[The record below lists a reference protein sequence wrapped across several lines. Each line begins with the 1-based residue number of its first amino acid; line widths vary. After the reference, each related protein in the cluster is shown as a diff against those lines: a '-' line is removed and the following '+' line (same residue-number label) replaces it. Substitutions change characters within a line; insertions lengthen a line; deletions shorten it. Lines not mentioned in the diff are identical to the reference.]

1 MVEKASFE
9 RLTDLAM
16 SEPGRLQMRPVIQKE
31 LLHYDILYRL
41 DAEGLLDQLT
51 FQGGTALRLC
61 YGSNRFSE
69 DLDFVGGRSFSRKQ
83 LDSIK
88 TCIEHY
94 IGQRYG
100 LTVTVQE
107 PKDLKAER
115 EYADLKV
122 DKWQVSVVTA
132 PTRPDVPQQR
142 IKIEVANIDAYSREP
157 RPLALNYS
165 FLPDGYGDT
174 LVLVETL
181 DEIMADKLVSLVNT
195 TQYVRNRDI
204 WDLRW
209 LSQQGAKV
217 RAEWVA
223 RKVDDYSIDHYQ
235 EKLAN
240 MIDRLPEI
248 VNGDQF
254 QNEMKRFI
262 PSSVIDRT
270 LSKPKFVSFLTT
282 EVTHLL
288 KTLKQELEEDW
299 VD

>member
-1 MVEKASFE
+1 MVEQTSFE

-16 SEPGRLQMRPVIQKE
+16 SEPGRTQMRPVIQKE

-69 DLDFVGGRSFSRKQ
+69 DLDFVGGRNFSRKQ
-83 LDSIK
+83 LEPIK
-88 TCIEHY
+88 SCIEYY

-107 PKDLKAER
+107 PRELKAER
-115 EYADLKV
+115 ENADLRV

-142 IKIEVANIDAYSREP
+142 IKIEVANIDAYSRDP
-157 RPLALNYS
+157 RPLTVNYA

-195 TQYVRNRDI
+195 TRYIRNRDI

-209 LSQQGAKV
+209 LTQQGANLNS
-217 RAEWVA
+217 EWVA
-223 RKVDDYSIDHYQ
+223 RKIEDYSVEQYMA
-235 EKLAN
+235 KLAA
-240 MIDRLPEI
+240 MIDRLPDI
-248 VNGDQF
+248 INSNQF
-254 QNEMKRFI
+254 QAEMKRFI
-262 PSSVIDRT
+262 PAPVIDRT
-270 LSKPKFVSFLTT
+270 LAKPKFVSFLIK
-282 EVTHLL
+282 EVTGLL
-288 KTLKQELEEDW
+288 QSLKQELDIH
-299 VD
+299 